1 MKRVGFVMLMI
12 WIGVAAYGQA
22 TPARY
27 FTTAVH
33 GVTRDTTLQNWKV
46 LSVQKLK
53 VSFEF
58 SAKNIKMVMPL
69 HAEVM
74 PILKTYRKNGAIIYL
89 IRHTKTKAVVM
100 LDGKDLRYIVKTNQN
115 RFFQTCYQ

>member
-1 MKRVGFVMLMI
+1 MT

-22 TPARY
+22 TPARRY
-27 FTTAVH
+27 FTTATH
-33 GVTRDTTLQNWKV
+33 GVTSDTTLQNWKV

-89 IRHTKTKAVVM
+89 VRHTPKAKAVVM
-100 LDGKDLRYIVKTNQN
+100 LDGKYLRYIVKTNQN